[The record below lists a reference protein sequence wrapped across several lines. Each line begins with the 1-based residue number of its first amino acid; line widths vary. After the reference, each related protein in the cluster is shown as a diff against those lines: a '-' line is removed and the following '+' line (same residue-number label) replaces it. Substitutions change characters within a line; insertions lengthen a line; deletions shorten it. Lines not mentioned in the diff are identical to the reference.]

1 MNKQNEIIKTVR
13 RFAKKCDYEKQHS
26 KQVTL
31 LAERLFDLLEPVH
44 GIASEHKWLLTA
56 AGLLHDIGWIH
67 GQSQHHKMAMNMIL
81 SDKTMP
87 LERQERNLVA
97 LITRYHRKALPNESH
112 SVYGQLSAG
121 HKRIVHVLGGILRL
135 ADGLDRSHTRAV
147 GRLDVEIGSGL
158 IKIVCFGSS
167 SVGEEIQYG
176 QKKADLL
183 EQSLNR
189 KVRVVRGDK
198 ACQ

>member
-31 LAERLFDLLEPVH
+31 LAGRLFDLLKPVH
-44 GIASEHKWLLTA
+44 RIAAGQKWLLTA

-112 SVYGQLSAG
+112 PIYGRLRAKQ
-121 HKRIVHVLGGILRL
+121 KRMVDMLGGILRL
-135 ADGLDRSHTRAV
+135 ADGLDCSHANAV
-147 GRLDVEIGSGL
+147 KRLDIQIGLSL
-158 IKIVCFGSS
+158 IRILCFGCP
-167 SVGEEIQYG
+167 SVGDEIRSG

-183 EQSLNR
+183 ERSLNM
-189 KVRVVRGDK
+189 KVRVVCGDEDR
-198 ACQ
+198 